1 MEDVFSHPVSFF
13 IFVFVIFLL
22 RYMIIAGIAWG
33 VFYVWKKAKFV
44 GGKIQIKFPSKHDYW
59 REIGY
64 SLLTTSIFAL
74 VASLLFYPK
83 INTYPLIYKDF
94 SAHSMLYFIFSNAII
109 LIIHDTYFY
118 WALRFMHLQVVY
130 NLFHKIHHKSTNPT
144 PWAAFSFHPLEA
156 FVEAGI
162 IVIVVFILPLHRYA
176 LMTFILVMLVYNV
189 YGHLGYELYST
200 RFRKSRFGRWLN
212 TWLYH
217 NYHHQYI
224 KANYGLYFTFWDRW
238 MGTLE
243 EIENP

>member
-1 MEDVFSHPVSFF
+1 
-13 IFVFVIFLL
+13 
-22 RYMIIAGIAWG
+22 
-33 VFYVWKKAKFV
+33 
-44 GGKIQIKFPSKHDYW
+44 
-59 REIGY
+59 
-64 SLLTTSIFAL
+64 
-74 VASLLFYPK
+74 
-83 INTYPLIYKDF
+83 
-94 SAHSMLYFIFSNAII
+94 MLYFIFSNAII

-118 WALRFMHLQVVY
+118 WAHRFMHLQVVY

-176 LMTFILVMLVYNV
+176 LMTFILVMLVYIV